1 MNNEITVR
9 KANRKDINLVLEIFR
24 SAINVMVANGILQW
38 DDIYPD
44 EKILYED
51 IQKNQMFLGE
61 IDGKIV
67 SIFTLNQECDEE
79 YKNGNWNYKRSSFA
93 VIHRFCVNT
102 NFQHMGIGTKIMNII
117 EEMLKEDK
125 IETIRLDAFSL
136 NPYALKLYENL
147 GYIKV
152 GAVNWRK
159 GLFYL
164 YEKKLQ

>member
-9 KANRKDINLVLEIFR
+9 KANRKDINSVLEIFK
-24 SAINVMVANGILQW
+24 SAINVMVANGIFQW
-38 DDIYPD
+38 DNIYPD

-102 NFQHMGIGTKIMNII
+102 NFQHMGIGKKIMNII

-125 IETIRLDAFSL
+125 IEAIRLDAFSL

-152 GAVNWRK
+152 GEVNWRK

>member
-1 MNNEITVR
+1 MNNEIAVR
-9 KANRKDINLVLEIFR
+9 KAKIDDINLVLEIFR

-102 NFQHMGIGTKIMNII
+102 NIQNKGIGTKTMNII
-117 EEMLKEDK
+117 EEILKEK
-125 IETIRLDAFSL
+125 SIETIRLDTFSL
-136 NPYALKLYENL
+136 NPFALKMYEKC

-152 GAVNWRK
+152 GEVNWRK

-164 YEKKLQ
+164 FEKKL